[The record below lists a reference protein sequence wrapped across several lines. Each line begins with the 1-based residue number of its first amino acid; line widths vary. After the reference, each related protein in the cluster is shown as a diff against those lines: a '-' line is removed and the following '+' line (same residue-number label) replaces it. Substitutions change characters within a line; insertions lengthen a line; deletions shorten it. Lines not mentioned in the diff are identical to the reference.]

1 MRLSRT
7 RTGELLGDIAA
18 GCERLVHSSV
28 TDSAERLRQRRFL
41 GILIAGPVPVAV
53 ATALLL
59 PSSLGATAML
69 GTIFATFGAA
79 WLIALVVTMTGRVRL
94 AEPAVLILGAIALS
108 VLVAG
113 AGGLASPVLLAAA
126 ALPLEAWWLHR
137 TSKAALFGATAALA
151 VVPAQA
157 IAAHFIGVP
166 GGAGATAWL
175 ALLVYAAFMA
185 PRLVVWLDEVRS
197 AAESATTRP
206 LEDMIDAVVLRLSAS
221 GEVLDA
227 SPQSRR
233 ILGVAPELLFANG
246 LFDRI
251 HVADRVAYMCALA
264 DLRGGDERR
273 SVEARLRIPAN
284 GDCGTAPDFRPFL
297 IDMMRQPGV
306 DQPTLLVVRTHDE
319 MVELRETLA
328 TTSETA
334 KSLEIA
340 KSRFLAAV
348 SHELRTPL
356 NAIIGFSDMLQHE
369 MFGAFGDPRQ
379 KEYVGLIGESGHH
392 LLSVVNSILDVSRI
406 EAGTYPTNAEPF
418 EFSEALTMCHAM
430 LKDQARARDVELT
443 LDVAREIGEIDT
455 DRRAVKQILIN
466 LVSNAIKFTPGS
478 GRVVIGAKRIG
489 SRVHFWVSDTGIG
502 MAEEELAQI
511 GKPFTQI
518 QNDYTK
524 RFEGAGL
531 GLSLVSG
538 LVSLLHGTLSIE
550 SEPGNG
556 TTVTV
561 SLPAE
566 KASPRRAKQG
576 AGVVTLPQS
585 TVREE
590 VDATYRKR
598 A

>member
-1 MRLSRT
+1 
-7 RTGELLGDIAA
+7 LLGDIAA

-59 PSSLGATAML
+59 PTSLGATAML

-79 WLIALVVTMTGRVRL
+79 WLMALIVAMTGRVRL
-94 AEPAVLILGAIALS
+94 LEPASLILGAIALS

-113 AGGLASPVLLAAA
+113 AGGLASPALLAIA
-126 ALPLEAWWLHR
+126 ALPIEAWWLQR
-137 TSKAALFGATAALA
+137 TSRAALFGATAALA
-151 VVPAQA
+151 VIPAQA
-157 IAAHFIGVP
+157 IAAHMMGVP
-166 GGAGATAWL
+166 ADADGTAWL
-175 ALLVYAAFMA
+175 ALLVYAAFLA
-185 PRLVVWLDEVRS
+185 PRLAVWQDEVRS
-197 AAESATTRP
+197 AAQSATTRP
-206 LEDMIDAVVLRLSAS
+206 LEEMIDAVVLSMSTS
-221 GEVLDA
+221 GEVMDA
-227 SPQSRR
+227 SPQARR
-233 ILGVAPELLFANG
+233 ILGVAPELLLANG

-273 SVEARLRIPAN
+273 SVEAKLRIP
-284 GDCGTAPDFRPFL
+284 GSGEGSVAPDFRPFL
-297 IDMMRQPGV
+297 IDMMRQPGA
-306 DQPTLLVVRTHDE
+306 DQPILMVVRTHDE
-319 MVELRETLA
+319 MVDLREELA
-328 TTSETA
+328 ATAETA

-369 MFGAFGDPRQ
+369 MFGAFQDPRQ
-379 KEYVGLIGESGHH
+379 KEYVGLISESGHH
-392 LLSVVNSILDVSRI
+392 LLSVVNAILDVSRI
-406 EAGTYPTNAEPF
+406 EAGSYPTSSEPF
-418 EFSEALTMCHAM
+418 EFAEAVTMCHAM

-478 GRVVIGAKRIG
+478 GSVVIGANRVG

-538 LVSLLHGTLSIE
+538 LVSLLQGTMSIE

-561 SLPAE
+561 TLPVE
-566 KASPRRAKQG
+566 KASPLRSKEG

-590 VDATYRKR
+590 ADATYRKR

>member
-1 MRLSRT
+1 M
-7 RTGELLGDIAA
+7 LGDIAA

-59 PSSLGATAML
+59 PTSLGATAML

-79 WLIALVVTMTGRVRL
+79 WLMALIVAMTGRVRL
-94 AEPAVLILGAIALS
+94 LEPASLILGAIALS

-113 AGGLASPVLLAAA
+113 AGGLASPALLAIA
-126 ALPLEAWWLHR
+126 ALPIEAWWLQR
-137 TSKAALFGATAALA
+137 TSRAALFGATAALA
-151 VVPAQA
+151 VIPAQA
-157 IAAHFIGVP
+157 IAAHMMGVP
-166 GGAGATAWL
+166 ADAGGTAWL
-175 ALLVYAAFMA
+175 ALLVYAAFLA
-185 PRLVVWLDEVRS
+185 PRLAVWQDEVRS
-197 AAESATTRP
+197 AAQSATTRP
-206 LEDMIDAVVLRLSAS
+206 LEEMIDAVVLSMSTS
-221 GEVLDA
+221 GEVMDA
-227 SPQSRR
+227 SPQARR
-233 ILGVAPELLFANG
+233 ILGVAPELLLANG

-273 SVEARLRIPAN
+273 SVEAKLRIP
-284 GDCGTAPDFRPFL
+284 GSGEGSVAPDFRPFL
-297 IDMMRQPGV
+297 IDMMRQPGA
-306 DQPTLLVVRTHDE
+306 DQPILMVVRTHDE
-319 MVELRETLA
+319 MVDLREELA
-328 TTSETA
+328 ATAETA

-369 MFGAFGDPRQ
+369 MFGAFQDPRQ
-379 KEYVGLIGESGHH
+379 KEYVGLISESGHH
-392 LLSVVNSILDVSRI
+392 LLSVVNAILDVSRI
-406 EAGTYPTNAEPF
+406 EAGSYPTSSEPF
-418 EFSEALTMCHAM
+418 EFAEAVTMCHAM

-478 GRVVIGAKRIG
+478 GSVVIGANRVG

-538 LVSLLHGTLSIE
+538 LVSLLQGTMSIE

-561 SLPAE
+561 TLPVE
-566 KASPRRAKQG
+566 KASPLRSKEG

-590 VDATYRKR
+590 ADATYRKR